1 MTSVTSSGQLTKTPF
16 IRRYGP
22 EDADA
27 VADICVRTADAGSDA
42 TGIYQDAAILSNL
55 FAAPYAALDPDLA
68 FVLDDGTGN
77 AVGYVLGTD
86 DTPRFAERFRTE
98 WLPTVAD
105 RHDAA
110 PEGKPTTADE
120 LMAWLLHHPERLLVP
135 GLEPYPAH
143 MHIDLLPS
151 HQGLGFG
158 RALVDRL
165 VAELAQR
172 SAPAVHV
179 GMLTANASARRF
191 YDRLGFHVIPIDDP
205 DLTYLGLRVGL
216 TAG

>member
-1 MTSVTSSGQLTKTPF
+1 MTSITSSGQSTKTPF

-22 EDADA
+22 EDAVA
-27 VADICVRTADAGSDA
+27 VADICVRTADAGADA
-42 TGIYQDAAILSNL
+42 TGIYQDAAILNDL
-55 FAAPYAALDPDLA
+55 FAAPYAALDPGLA

-98 WLPTVAD
+98 WLPAVAD
-105 RHDAA
+105 RHDPA
-110 PEGKPTTADE
+110 PEGSLSTPDK

-158 RALVDRL
+158 RALVDRI

-172 SAPAVHV
+172 PASAVHV
-179 GMLTANASARRF
+179 GMLTANAGARRF

-205 DLTYLGLRVGL
+205 DLTYLGLRVG
-216 TAG
+216 